1 MAQNEK
7 YYARFPNDARR
18 VKSIVNF
25 VASNP
30 EKSATPNGGR
40 LTPRMVQ
47 ALGFSALG
55 TAGGMESLHYLLEK
69 AWDVDGDALSYR
81 FLKGCED
88 VHAFDTNPLYAI
100 LHESIYCN
108 GGGPSAWAAEAAIR
122 RRWAGAFY
130 PIEAAAAIDDDA
142 TRVLFTGEMIF
153 PHMFDDVAPLRA
165 LKPVAEAL
173 AAKTDWGV
181 LYDADALNAC
191 DVPVACAAYYEDA
204 FVYVELGAAT
214 AREIRRVLLHT
225 GSHTTPLAW

>member
-1 MAQNEK
+1 
-7 YYARFPNDARR
+7 
-18 VKSIVNF
+18 
-25 VASNP
+25 
-30 EKSATPNGGR
+30 
-40 LTPRMVQ
+40 
-47 ALGFSALG
+47 
-55 TAGGMESLHYLLEK
+55 MESLHYLLEK

-122 RRWAGAFY
+122 RRWAGAFD

-204 FVYVELGAAT
+204 FVDVELGAAT